1 MNKRFSYY
9 IVLTLSMLLFLS
21 PTYANDI
28 YIQQSGDGLDLDI
41 VQDGQ
46 DNVIGTSGTNMTI
59 QGDDMTFS
67 ITQTGSYNTIAATI
81 KGDTY
86 VGTWAFTGD
95 TNAVDLQCSSSAS
108 GSCDTVTLNITTTGD
123 DNTFDFD
130 IGGTASGDSSTI
142 SFTITGD
149 NNILTSSVDGQSAGL
164 SITVDNSASLST
176 NSANSDEGVAVTTSQ
191 SGDGDVAGHDITL
204 DVTGGG
210 GTIDITQSGIYD
222 NKVDLTISGDN
233 FDVDITQRD

>member
-9 IVLTLSMLLFLS
+9 IVLMLSMLLFLS

>member
-9 IVLTLSMLLFLS
+9 IVLIMSMLLFLS

-149 NNILTSSVDGQSAGL
+149 NNILTSSIDGQSAGL

>member
-9 IVLTLSMLLFLS
+9 IVLMLSMLLFLS

-149 NNILTSSVDGQSAGL
+149 NNILTSSIDGQSAGL